1 MRRRPRWVLTI
12 TVIVIAV
19 GVWVWSTYFNGPSEQ
34 CKPVI
39 DFLDYSRAQAAKIG
53 PEGGKEGV
61 PTVAED
67 AVYKDWADGLAERAQ
82 KVTDPGLA
90 AQVTEV
96 AQLANQFV
104 AGLPVLRDQVASRAP
119 GAPAPPQF
127 YEMQLLNDRIAA
139 KIGDLRKT
147 CS

>member
-1 MRRRPRWVLTI
+1 MHRRPRWVLTI
-12 TVIVIAV
+12 TVVVIAI
-19 GVWVWSTYFNGPSEQ
+19 GVAVWSKYFDGPPEK

-39 DFLDYSRAQAAKIG
+39 DLLDYSRSQAAKIDSKG
-53 PEGGKEGV
+53 NEGV

-67 AVYKDWADGLAERAQ
+67 TVYKDWADGLAERAQ

-90 AQVTEV
+90 AQATEV

-104 AGLPVLRDQVASRAP
+104 SGLPTLRAQTQARAP
-119 GAPAPPQF
+119 GAPAPPQV
-127 YEMQLLNDRIAA
+127 YEMSLLNDRIVA
-139 KIGDLRKT
+139 KLGDLRKT

>member
-1 MRRRPRWVLTI
+1 MQRRPRWLLTI
-12 TVIVIAV
+12 TMVVIAI
-19 GVWVWSTYFNGPSEQ
+19 GVAVYATWFDGPPEK

-39 DFLDYSRAQAAKIG
+39 EFLDFSRSQAAKIDAK
-53 PEGGKEGV
+53 GGDGV

-67 AVYKDWADGLAERAQ
+67 AAYQQWADGLAERAQ

-90 AQVTEV
+90 AQATEV

-104 AGLPVLRDQVASRAP
+104 GGLPALRAQTQSRAP
-119 GAPAPPQF
+119 GAPAPPQV
-127 YEMQLLNDRIAA
+127 YEMSLLNDRIVA
-139 KIGDLRKT
+139 KLADLRKT

>member
-12 TVIVIAV
+12 SFVVIAI
-19 GVWVWSTYFNGPSEQ
+19 GVAVWTTYFDGPPEK

-39 DFLDYSRAQAAKIG
+39 DMLDFSRAQAAQIDSKSG
-53 PEGGKEGV
+53 EGV

-67 AVYKDWADGLAERAQ
+67 AVYQQWADGLAERAQ
-82 KVTDPGLA
+82 KVNDPALA
-90 AQVTEV
+90 AQATEV

-104 AGLPVLRDQVASRAP
+104 MGLPQLRTQTQARAP
-119 GAPAPPQF
+119 GAPAPPAVF
-127 YEMQLLNDRIAA
+127 EMALLNARITDKLAE
-139 KIGDLRKT
+139 LRKT

>member
-19 GVWVWSTYFNGPSEQ
+19 GVWVWSTYFDGPPEQ

-39 DFLDYSRAQAAKIG
+39 DMLDYSRSEAAKIDSK
-53 PEGGKEGV
+53 GGDGV

-67 AVYKDWADGLAERAQ
+67 IAYQQWADGLAERAQ

-90 AQVTEV
+90 AQATEV

-104 AGLPVLRDQVASRAP
+104 SGLPGLRAATQSRAP
-119 GAPAPPQF
+119 GAPAPPQV
-127 YEMQLLNDRIAA
+127 YEMSLLNDRIIA
-139 KIGDLRKT
+139 KLGEMRKT

>member
-1 MRRRPRWVLTI
+1 MQRRPRWVLTA
-12 TVIVIAV
+12 TVVVIAL
-19 GVWVWSTYFNGPSEQ
+19 GVWVWSTWFDGPPEK

-39 DFLDYSRAQAAKIG
+39 EFLDFSRAQAAKIDSKG
-53 PEGGKEGV
+53 NEGV

-67 AVYKDWADGLAERAQ
+67 ANYKDWADGLAERAQ

-104 AGLPVLRDQVASRAP
+104 SGLPELRAQTASRAP
-119 GAPAPPQF
+119 GAPAPPQVF
-127 YEMQLLNDRIAA
+127 EMSLLNDRIVA
-139 KIGDLRKT
+139 KLGELRKT